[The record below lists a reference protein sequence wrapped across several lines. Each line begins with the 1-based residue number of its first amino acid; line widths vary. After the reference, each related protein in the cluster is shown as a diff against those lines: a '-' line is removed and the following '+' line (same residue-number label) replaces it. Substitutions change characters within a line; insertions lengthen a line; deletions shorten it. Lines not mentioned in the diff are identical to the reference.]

1 MFTEKINCV
10 LRTLG
15 ASSADIARLL
25 KCDHSNISRI
35 LSGARV
41 PKAFGKA
48 AERLVDGI
56 YLFADEKGKTEE
68 LCKLVACENADSA
81 DMVKAKTMTW
91 LYDGMDEMKK
101 KTESHGERA
110 PFQSFGRKLD
120 SVMNL
125 AELSNVRLGK
135 TINTD
140 ASYVSRFRS
149 GIRSP
154 KSNPHIMKAI
164 CSALLEKL
172 NSQDKLARLAAII
185 GSSAE
190 ALSDKD
196 DAFTLLYE
204 WLYDVEKESRA
215 PLIERLIENIDAFS
229 LNIKTLLPPL
239 KENADNDIPYL
250 EKTTYFGT
258 DGLREAVIRFLGS
271 VIKSGGRELWLYS
284 DQNMGW
290 LTGDRAFF
298 SKWAALMLQCV
309 KNGVKIRIIHNVD
322 RDVSEIV
329 DAITSWLPIYMS
341 GMIESFYNKKQK
353 NARFSNTMFICPG
366 YACVEGG
373 NVIGTEEQSGVY
385 RYHSDINVLDAYK
398 NAYAALLSNSKPLVR
413 IYKNSVSPELI
424 NEGGETVVGTTLSLA
439 TMPKSALA
447 SMLERSKADEKTKDA
462 VLSLWE
468 SRRRALVQALE
479 KGAVYECAPTADES
493 KLIAGEVQA
502 DVPDLS
508 LRYTPG
514 EYSEHIKNI
523 VALSD
528 EYLNYRFFVLPDAPF
543 EHTKIAVMEKSV

>member
-56 YLFADEKGKTEE
+56 YLFADEKGKTDE

-101 KTESHGERA
+101 KAESHGERA

-185 GSSAE
+185 GSSTE

-204 WLYDVEKESRA
+204 WLYDVEKESRT

-229 LNIKTLLPPL
+229 LNKKTLLPPFE
-239 KENADNDIPYL
+239 ENADNDIPCL

-298 SKWAALMLQCV
+298 
-309 KNGVKIRIIHNVD
+309 
-322 RDVSEIV
+322 
-329 DAITSWLPIYMS
+329 
-341 GMIESFYNKKQK
+341 
-353 NARFSNTMFICPG
+353 
-366 YACVEGG
+366 
-373 NVIGTEEQSGVY
+373 
-385 RYHSDINVLDAYK
+385 
-398 NAYAALLSNSKPLVR
+398 
-413 IYKNSVSPELI
+413 
-424 NEGGETVVGTTLSLA
+424 
-439 TMPKSALA
+439 
-447 SMLERSKADEKTKDA
+447 
-462 VLSLWE
+462 
-468 SRRRALVQALE
+468 
-479 KGAVYECAPTADES
+479 
-493 KLIAGEVQA
+493 
-502 DVPDLS
+502 
-508 LRYTPG
+508 
-514 EYSEHIKNI
+514 
-523 VALSD
+523 
-528 EYLNYRFFVLPDAPF
+528 
-543 EHTKIAVMEKSV
+543 